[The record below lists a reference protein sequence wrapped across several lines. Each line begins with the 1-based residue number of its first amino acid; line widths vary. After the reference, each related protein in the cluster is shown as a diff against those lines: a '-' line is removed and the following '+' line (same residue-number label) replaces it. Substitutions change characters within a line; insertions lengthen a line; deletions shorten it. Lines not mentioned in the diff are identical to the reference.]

1 MSDQK
6 AKVKSYVRRRLESW
20 QHEPNPHLIRADLQ
34 FAPRHRKSAR
44 RPAGALGAAVSGL
57 PGGTD
62 EQHRR
67 AHFG

>member
-6 AKVKSYVRRRLESW
+6 AKVKSYVRRRLELW
-20 QHEPNPHLIRADLQ
+20 QHEPDPRGSGK

-57 PGGTD
+57 SGGTD

-67 AHFG
+67 AHMG

>member
-20 QHEPNPHLIRADLQ
+20 QHEPNPHQIRADL
-34 FAPRHRKSAR
+34 ANLRPRHRKSAR

-57 PGGTD
+57 SGGTD
-62 EQHRR
+62 EQHR
-67 AHFG
+67 